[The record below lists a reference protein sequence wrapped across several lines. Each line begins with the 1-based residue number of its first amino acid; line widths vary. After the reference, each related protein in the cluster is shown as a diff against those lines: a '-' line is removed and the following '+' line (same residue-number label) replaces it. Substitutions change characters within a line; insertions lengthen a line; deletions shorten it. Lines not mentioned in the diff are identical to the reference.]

1 MILAFS
7 HMNCQKYI
15 FSLLLLLSVSNGKAQ
30 TVKDLVGG
38 QWGLMEAEND
48 RLIEFNDNSKF
59 KIVYQNGKD
68 IYEHGMFLLDQK
80 NSQTVLTLNY
90 DSGNIKQEVIL
101 LRLRDSA
108 YLNFYYL
115 QIPAK
120 NEKGQFIFEWQNNY
134 QNQRAYGLGKIE
146 PKIE

>member
-1 MILAFS
+1 
-7 HMNCQKYI
+7 MNYHKYI
-15 FSLLLLLSVSNGKAQ
+15 FSLFLLLSVSISKAQ
-30 TVKDLVGG
+30 KVKDLVGG
-38 QWGLMEAEND
+38 QWGLSEDKND
-48 RLIEFNDNSKF
+48 RLIEFYDSSKF
-59 KIVYQNGKD
+59 KIVYLNGKD
-68 IYEHGMFLLDQK
+68 INEHGRFLLDQK
-80 NSQTVLTLNY
+80 NGQTVLTLNF
-90 DSGNIKQEVIL
+90 DSGNFKQEVIL

-120 NEKGQFIFEWQNNY
+120 NEKDQFIFEWQNNY